1 MRSQRL
7 VFLAAVSTAAIS
19 LLAVFAAQAAA
30 PVITDTALVPRFT
43 IQSDLG
49 VTNQI
54 QYSTSLSETNWVV
67 LTNLVVT
74 ESPYWFV
81 DVDAPTVP
89 RRFYRVLALGTN
101 SPAPPGMALIP
112 AGSFVMGNCM
122 DPGEGSSNELPLH
135 TVNVSAFYMDKNLVS
150 YTLWSDVY
158 QWAVA
163 HGYAFDSGGSAKAA
177 NHPVHSIYW
186 NDCVKWCNARSEKEG
201 RVPAYY
207 TDAGLSVRYRTG
219 QLVALYVNWSSGYR
233 LPTEAEWEKAARGGA
248 SGHRFPWSDADTI
261 NWSRANYYASPGSL
275 SYDVNAAS
283 GYDPAWTSGGDPYTA
298 AVGTFAANGYGLYD
312 MAGNVCQWCWDW
324 YDGSYYGSSSPTDPR
339 GPTSGRRRVLRGGD
353 GAYSCRSA
361 YRYYNGPAIH
371 DSHEGFRCA
380 RAPGQ

>member
-81 DVDAPTVP
+81 DVDAPTAP

-112 AGSFVMGNCM
+112 AGSFMMGNCM
-122 DPGEGSSNELPLH
+122 DPGEGYSDELPLH
-135 TVNVSAFYMDKNLVS
+135 TVNVSAFYMDTNLVS
-150 YTLWSDVY
+150 YTLWTNVY
-158 QWAVA
+158 EWAIA
-163 HGYAFDSGGSAKAA
+163 HGYTFDNAGSGKAA
-177 NHPVHSIYW
+177 NHPV
-186 NDCVKWCNARSEKEG
+186 
-201 RVPAYY
+201 
-207 TDAGLSVRYRTG
+207 
-219 QLVALYVNWSSGYR
+219 
-233 LPTEAEWEKAARGGA
+233 
-248 SGHRFPWSDADTI
+248 
-261 NWSRANYYASPGSL
+261 
-275 SYDVNAAS
+275 
-283 GYDPAWTSGGDPYTA
+283 
-298 AVGTFAANGYGLYD
+298 
-312 MAGNVCQWCWDW
+312 
-324 YDGSYYGSSSPTDPR
+324 
-339 GPTSGRRRVLRGGD
+339 
-353 GAYSCRSA
+353 
-361 YRYYNGPAIH
+361 
-371 DSHEGFRCA
+371 
-380 RAPGQ
+380 